1 MTLSTQD
8 AREHARRR
16 KELMRRIGS
25 DAVAIIPSSHEV
37 VRARDTHYRFRQNS
51 DFQYLTGFPEPESI
65 AVLAPGRKG
74 GEFVLFVRRRDKE
87 REIWDGRRAGP
98 EGAVERYGADQ
109 AFNIDELET
118 QLPKL
123 LAGRE
128 TVHYTLGEF
137 AEIDTKITSVTRY
150 LREVSRR
157 GASAPTTITA
167 LETTLHEMRL
177 LKSKA
182 EIALMKKAADV
193 SARAHVRAM
202 KATAPGRYEWQVM
215 AEIHSEFEVED
226 MQPGYGSIVGGG
238 DNACILHYTENN
250 MRLNDGDLLL
260 IDAGGEYR
268 GYTADIT
275 RTFPVNGRFS
285 DAQKA
290 VYDVVLEA
298 NKQAI
303 KTLKAGASAGKP
315 HEVATRILTEGMV
328 ELGLLKGDVKTLIA
342 EEKHRQFYM
351 HGTGHWLGMDV
362 HDVGRY
368 KLGGKFRAFEPG
380 MIMTVEPGLYIAP
393 GSEGVDEKFWGI
405 GIRVEDD
412 VLVTENG
419 PEVLTSGV
427 PKEIREIEAL
437 MAG

>member
-1 MTLSTQD
+1 MTLNSQD

-16 KELMRRIGS
+16 KELMRRIGPTG
-25 DAVAIIPSSHEV
+25 VAIIPSAHEV

-74 GEFVLFVRRRDKE
+74 GEFILFVRRRDKE

-98 EGAVERYGADQ
+98 EGAVAHYGADQ
-109 AFNIDELET
+109 AFNIDALEAE
-118 QLPKL
+118 LPKL
-123 LAGRE
+123 LMGRE
-128 TVHYTLGEF
+128 CVHYTLGEYPELD
-137 AEIDTKITSVTRY
+137 AKIASVTRY

-157 GASAPTTITA
+157 GAAAPTTIVA

-182 EIALMKKAADV
+182 EVALMKKAAAV
-193 SARAHVRAM
+193 SARAHIRAM
-202 KATAPGRYEWQVM
+202 KATQPGRYEWQVM

-250 MRLNDGDLLL
+250 QKLRDGDLLL

-275 RTFPVNGRFS
+275 RTFPVNGKFS
-285 DAQKA
+285 RAQQA
-290 VYDVVLEA
+290 VYEVVLEA
-298 NKQAI
+298 NQQAI
-303 KTLKAGASAGKP
+303 KTLKVGTSAGKP
-315 HEVATRILTEGMV
+315 HEVATRILTQGMV
-328 ELGLLKGDVKTLIA
+328 DLGLLQGDVKTLIA

-368 KLGGKFRAFEPG
+368 KLAGKYRAFEPG

-393 GSEGVDEKFWGI
+393 GTPGVDEQYWGI

-412 VLVTENG
+412 VLVTEEG
-419 PEVLTSGV
+419 PEVLTSAV
-427 PKEIREIEAL
+427 PKTVRDIEAV
-437 MAG
+437 MA